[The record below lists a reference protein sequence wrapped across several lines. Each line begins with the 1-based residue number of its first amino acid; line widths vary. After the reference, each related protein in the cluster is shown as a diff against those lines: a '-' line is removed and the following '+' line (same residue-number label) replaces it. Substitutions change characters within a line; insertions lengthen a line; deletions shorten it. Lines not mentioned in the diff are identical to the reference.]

1 MEITVELLRK
11 IRKELNNDYDELVKI
26 HSELVDV
33 HEIIDSL
40 IELRYSEGERETLA
54 FLEYILKDDS
64 EAIEILNAYLEE
76 D

>member
-11 IRKELNNDYDELVKI
+11 IRKELNKDYDEQVEIYNKLT
-26 HSELVDV
+26 DV
-33 HEIIDSL
+33 QKTIDSSR
-40 IELRYSEGERETLA
+40 ELGYSEGQREILA

-64 EAIEILNAYLEE
+64 EAIELLNAYIEE

>member
-11 IRKELNNDYDELVKI
+11 LRKAINDDYKERVEI

-40 IELRYSEGERETLA
+40 KELRYSEGERDILA
-54 FLEYILKDDS
+54 FLEYILEDYS
-64 EAIEILNAYLEE
+64 VAIEVLNEYLEE